1 MTVGANPNTN
11 NNVGFFY
18 GPDDT
23 IAYASL
29 RVAAPNRREQQRA
42 RWERAFKELQAK
54 EAKEEEAE
62 AELEAEADAV
72 ESAEE
77 TAAKEAEP
85 TIAPTTIAPTT
96 TAAPNTTTAAPPTT
110 TTTGPATTTTT
121 TTTTTVAPLSPEE
134 QKALQEEDVWD
145 KSLRAKD
152 SQKLFDSR
160 AVGGFWDRATF
171 GKYMLEL
178 NGPDV
183 QEVDPEDIP
192 GEFGKADRD
201 KDGKLTEKELNE
213 YLFEAEGELEEQ
225 IEEAPALLEQEE
237 RKAPNLRELQRMRN
251 KLRHRRAAKEEEAKK
266 EEAKEAKAKAEANVV
281 SEAAAKAAAST
292 TAAPTAAATVTTAEP
307 ASTAAPTNAAPT
319 TAAAATAVSTTVAT
333 TIAGDITVDSMTHE
347 QEEQAKFTAEEI
359 KKLFD
364 NRATDGSWGKD
375 TLTEFLGQQNGEDP
389 EEVPLAY
396 AEAEFAKADRNHD
409 GLLNY
414 SELGGYLLKTEGP
427 AAAASTTAT
436 PTTAA
441 ESKPPTVGDTGGTA
455 GDNHGDVG
463 GDSRDRDDADHS
475 DGDTGLND
483 NELGSAGRQGS
494 LLLLQQDSQGLHIGE
509 ACGRLHP
516 VSVATPGAAP

>member
-1 MTVGANPNTN
+1 
-11 NNVGFFY
+11 
-18 GPDDT
+18 
-23 IAYASL
+23 
-29 RVAAPNRREQQRA
+29 
-42 RWERAFKELQAK
+42 
-54 EAKEEEAE
+54 
-62 AELEAEADAV
+62 
-72 ESAEE
+72 
-77 TAAKEAEP
+77 
-85 TIAPTTIAPTT
+85 
-96 TAAPNTTTAAPPTT
+96 
-110 TTTGPATTTTT
+110 
-121 TTTTTVAPLSPEE
+121 
-134 QKALQEEDVWD
+134 
-145 KSLRAKD
+145 
-152 SQKLFDSR
+152 
-160 AVGGFWDRATF
+160 
-171 GKYMLEL
+171 MLEL

-237 RKAPNLRELQRMRN
+237 RKAPNLRELQ
-251 KLRHRRAAKEEEAKK
+251 
-266 EEAKEAKAKAEANVV
+266 
-281 SEAAAKAAAST
+281 
-292 TAAPTAAATVTTAEP
+292 P
-307 ASTAAPTNAAPT
+307 
-319 TAAAATAVSTTVAT
+319 ATAVSTTVAT
-333 TIAGDITVDSMTHE
+333 TIAKDITVDSMTHE

-441 ESKPPTVGDTGGTA
+441 ESKPPTVGDTGRG
-455 GDNHGDVG
+455 
-463 GDSRDRDDADHS
+463 
-475 DGDTGLND
+475 
-483 NELGSAGRQGS
+483 
-494 LLLLQQDSQGLHIGE
+494 
-509 ACGRLHP
+509 
-516 VSVATPGAAP
+516 